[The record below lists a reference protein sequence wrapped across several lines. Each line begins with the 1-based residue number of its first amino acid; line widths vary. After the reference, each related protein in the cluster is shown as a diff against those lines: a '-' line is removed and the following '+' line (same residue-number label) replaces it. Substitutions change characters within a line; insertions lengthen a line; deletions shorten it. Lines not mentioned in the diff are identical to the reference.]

1 MTTQNFFRIK
11 IRAILEFLQGLK
23 VSFNFPNF
31 LSPIAVTFNMS
42 SFDPSIFDHI
52 NSELDNYIRIQFNQ
66 DDGSDDLKHFFF
78 KYPKNS

>member
-1 MTTQNFFRIK
+1 
-11 IRAILEFLQGLK
+11 
-23 VSFNFPNF
+23 
-31 LSPIAVTFNMS
+31 MS

-66 DDGSDDLKHFFF
+66 DDGSDDLKHFFL